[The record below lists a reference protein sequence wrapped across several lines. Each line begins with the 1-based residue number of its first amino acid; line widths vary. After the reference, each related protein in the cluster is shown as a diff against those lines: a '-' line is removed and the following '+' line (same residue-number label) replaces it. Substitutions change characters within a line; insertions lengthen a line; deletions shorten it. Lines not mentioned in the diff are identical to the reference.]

1 MTLATLTNQR
11 VALRDAAVAFV
22 PYRGNLQEF
31 LEAGRQVAWTIE
43 RNLGKIIRKQ
53 SSESIGRNSF
63 WLSLC
68 MVSIS
73 LSTLPTLS
81 HWHIMSYCHYS
92 YQHSRIENVIWN
104 TTKAEKS
111 LG

>member
-1 MTLATLTNQR
+1 MTIAALTNQR
-11 VALRDAAVAFV
+11 VALGDAAVAFV

-31 LEAGRQVAWTIE
+31 VEPGRQVAWAIE
-43 RNLGKIIRKQ
+43 RNLGKVIRKQ
-53 SSESIGRNSF
+53 SSEPIGRNSF
-63 WLSLC
+63 GLSLC
-68 MVSIS
+68 MVSIA

-81 HWHIMSYCHYS
+81 HWHIMPSCHYV
-92 YQHSRIENVIWN
+92 YQHSRNENVIWN